1 MKPIFLLCVSLLIVV
16 SIANGGSPIKKTN
29 HVMSEKK
36 AKNGQQSVIA
46 MARRL
51 STKGDV
57 VAKLHIP
64 HSSLA
69 KVNVLMLLFYS
80 TLGAAMPFIPLWY
93 RKLGIPGESATF
105 YSHVKV
111 LQHLT
116 ISSLAGTKTV
126 IMIDFI

>member
-1 MKPIFLLCVSLLIVV
+1 MKPIFFLFVSLLIAV

-29 HVMSEKK
+29 HAMSEKK
-36 AKNGQQSVIA
+36 ARNGHQQSVIA
-46 MARRL
+46 MARRR
-51 STKGDV
+51 SAKGDV

-105 YSHVKV
+105 YSHVPCYNS
-111 LQHLT
+111 
-116 ISSLAGTKTV
+116 I
-126 IMIDFI
+126 